1 MWGWTILCSGHC
13 PVLCRMFSSI
23 PGLYPLDASS
33 ATQMGNE
40 KLLQTLTM
48 GPLRANHPPEKH
60 CFRLSKILR
69 IFEDALITAFM
80 FS

>member
-1 MWGWTILCSGHC
+1 MGLDHPFGHR

-23 PGLYPLDASS
+23 LSLYLLDASS
-33 ATQMGNE
+33 ASQMGNE
-40 KLLQTLTM
+40 KRLQTPTM
-48 GPLRANHPPEKH
+48 GPLRANHPLEKH

-69 IFEDALITAFM
+69 IFEDALITAFV